1 MKSREVAKFL
11 GCSDRYVRD
20 LTKKAIQKGLSFI
33 EYKGEVFYFKE
44 VIGSVGRGGKSYEYT
59 RLTDIEAPVKK
70 VQKSS
75 IVVGDVPEI
84 DIKKPSFEEKLAI
97 VKYYIRNNSSYLAI
111 AKFLVMRANSDM
123 KPESLARKI
132 KMWVE
137 KFRKGGSEALRDKR
151 GGRRFS
157 KIRED
162 YFLASLIKAGRIK
175 TAYQRYAFMEAR
187 EENKEFDVFNV
198 KASVSY
204 QSFVKHFNKV
214 KSDPVIKA
222 LMAGRDKLDNLVPK
236 FKIPKLY
243 PNAMWEIDATKLD
256 LMVKVPVVDGKEEW
270 FRRVESDE
278 FKLVRYALIGVV
290 DRFSGARVYT
300 LAKSDTSYAD
310 VRLLEKA
317 IRRLG
322 MPEVIKGDN
331 GRNYVSKHFQEVLE
345 RLGIEYIAANAY
357 SGDEKPFIERGFRS
371 IQHFAA
377 FENLPGFIGHDVEER
392 NLIENQAV
400 KKSERRGAK
409 QTYLKEEFMWWWE
422 AERVVDGI
430 INHLFA
436 DKFELHKAVGEVPE
450 NLHYMLGKK
459 WTRKLQ
465 LNGVFVNGRYYVPDV
480 EIWNYARV
488 GSEVEIYEE
497 IDDISRVYIRV
508 KGVDG
513 ERFIEAVDERVI
525 NISVEEAKERVKTYK
540 KSVLKEVKEI
550 VKKGKENLSELQ
562 REIKKQAMAK
572 SEIEEIKP
580 EAVRKEKEVS
590 RDEVFEF
597 IKEVVGA

>member
-1 MKSREVAKFL
+1 MKSKEVAKFL
-11 GCSDRYVRD
+11 GVSDRYIRD
-20 LTKKAIQKGLSFI
+20 LTKKAIERGLSFI

-44 VIGSVGRGGKSYEYT
+44 GVSSKGNKSYEYT

-70 VQKSS
+70 PQKRS
-75 IVVGDVPEI
+75 VVLGDVPEI
-84 DIKKPSFEEKLAI
+84 DIEKPSFEEKLAI

-111 AKFLVMRANSDM
+111 AKFLVMRANSSA

-137 KFRKGGSEALRDKR
+137 KFRKGGVEALKDKR

-187 EENKEFDVFNV
+187 ESGREVDVFNLR
-198 KASVSY
+198 ASVSY
-204 QSFVKHFNKV
+204 QSFLKYFNKV
-214 KSDPVIKA
+214 KSDPIIKA
-222 LMAGRDKLDNLVPK
+222 LMSGKDKVDNLVPK

-270 FRRVESDE
+270 FRKIESE
-278 FKLVRYALIGVV
+278 EYKLVRYALIGVV

-300 LAKSDTSYAD
+300 LAKSDNSYSD

-317 IRRLG
+317 VRRLG
-322 MPEVIKGDN
+322 MPEMIKGDN
-331 GRNYVSKHFQEVLE
+331 GKNYVSKHFQEVLE

-357 SGDEKPFIERGFRS
+357 SGDEKPFVERGFRS
-371 IQHFAA
+371 IQHFAV
-377 FENLPGFIGHDVEER
+377 FENLPGFIGHDVGER

-400 KKSERRGAK
+400 RKSERRKAK

-436 DKFELHKAVGEVPE
+436 DKFEVHQVVGEVPE

-459 WTRKLQ
+459 YVRKLQ
-465 LNGVFVNGRYYVPDV
+465 LEGVFINGRYYIPDV
-480 EIWNYARV
+480 EIWNLARV
-488 GSEVEIYEE
+488 GSEVEVYEE
-497 IDDISRVYIRV
+497 IDDISRVYIKV
-508 KGVDG
+508 GD
-513 ERFIEAVDERVI
+513 RFIEAVDERAA

-540 KSVLKEVKEI
+540 KSVLKEVKEKI
-550 VKKGKENLSELQ
+550 KKGEENLIELQ
-562 REIKKQAMAK
+562 REIVKQAMEK

-580 EAVRKEKEVS
+580 EVVKKEKEEI
-590 RDEVFEF
+590 DVFEF
-597 IKEVVGA
+597 VIRKAVGE

>member
-1 MKSREVAKFL
+1 MKSKEVAKFL
-11 GCSDRYVRD
+11 GVSDRYIRD
-20 LTKKAIQKGLSFI
+20 LTKKAIDRGLSFI

-44 VIGSVGRGGKSYEYT
+44 GISSKGNKSYEYT
-59 RLTDIEAPVKK
+59 RLTDIEAPVRKP
-70 VQKSS
+70 QKRS
-75 IVVGDVPEI
+75 VVLGDVPEI
-84 DIKKPSFEEKLAI
+84 DIEKPSFEEKLAI

-111 AKFLVMRANSDM
+111 AKFLVMRANSSA

-137 KFRKGGSEALRDKR
+137 KFRKGGAEALKDKR
-151 GGRRFS
+151 GGRRFN

-187 EENKEFDVFNV
+187 ESGREVDVFNLR
-198 KASVSY
+198 ASVSY
-204 QSFVKHFNKV
+204 QSFLKYFNKV
-214 KSDPVIKA
+214 KSDPIIKA
-222 LMAGRDKLDNLVPK
+222 LMSGKDKVDNLVPK

-270 FRRVESDE
+270 FRKIESE
-278 FKLVRYALIGVV
+278 EYKLVRYALIGVV

-300 LAKSDTSYAD
+300 LAKSDNSYSD
-310 VRLLEKA
+310 VRLFEKA
-317 IRRLG
+317 IKRLG
-322 MPEVIKGDN
+322 MPEMIKGDN
-331 GRNYVSKHFQEVLE
+331 GKNYVSKHFQEVLE

-357 SGDEKPFIERGFRS
+357 SGDEKPFVERGFRS
-371 IQHFAA
+371 IQHFAV
-377 FENLPGFIGHDVEER
+377 FENLPGFIGHDVKER

-400 KKSERRGAK
+400 RKSERRGAK

-450 NLHYMLGKK
+450 NLHYLLGKK
-459 WTRKLQ
+459 YVRKLQ
-465 LNGVFVNGRYYVPDV
+465 LEGVFINGRYYIPDV
-480 EIWNYARV
+480 EIWNLARV
-488 GSEVEIYEE
+488 GSEVEVYEE
-497 IDDISRVYIRV
+497 IDDISKVYIKV
-508 KGVDG
+508 G
-513 ERFIEAVDERVI
+513 ERFIEAVDERAA

-540 KSVLKEVKEI
+540 KSVLKEVKEKI
-550 VKKGKENLSELQ
+550 KKGEENLIELQ
-562 REIKKQAMAK
+562 REIVKQAMEK

-580 EAVRKEKEVS
+580 EVVKKEKEEI
-590 RDEVFEF
+590 DVFEF
-597 IKEVVGA
+597 VIRKAVGE

>member
-1 MKSREVAKFL
+1 MKSKEVAKFL
-11 GCSDRYVRD
+11 GVSDRYIRD
-20 LTKKAIQKGLSFI
+20 LTKKAIDRGLSFI

-44 VIGSVGRGGKSYEYT
+44 VEGSVGRGGKSYEYT
-59 RLTDIEAPVKK
+59 RLTDIEAPVRKP
-70 VQKSS
+70 QKRS
-75 IVVGDVPEI
+75 VVFGDVPEI
-84 DIKKPSFEEKLAI
+84 DIEKPSFEEKLAI

-111 AKFLVMRANSDM
+111 AKFLVMRANSSA

-137 KFRKGGSEALRDKR
+137 KFRKGGVEALKDKR
-151 GGRRFS
+151 GGRRFN

-187 EENKEFDVFNV
+187 ESGREVDVFNLR
-198 KASVSY
+198 ASVSY
-204 QSFVKHFNKV
+204 QSFLKYFNKV
-214 KSDPVIKA
+214 KSDPIIKA
-222 LMAGRDKLDNLVPK
+222 LMSGKDKVDNLVPK

-270 FRRVESDE
+270 FRKIESE
-278 FKLVRYALIGVV
+278 EYKLVRYALIGVV

-300 LAKSDTSYAD
+300 LAKSDNSYSD

-317 IRRLG
+317 IKRLG
-322 MPEVIKGDN
+322 MPEMIKGDN
-331 GRNYVSKHFQEVLE
+331 GKNYVSKHFQEVLK

-357 SGDEKPFIERGFRS
+357 SGDEKPFVERGFRS
-371 IQHFAA
+371 IQHFAV
-377 FENLPGFIGHDVEER
+377 FENLPGFIGHDVGER

-400 KKSERRGAK
+400 RKSERRSAK

-436 DKFELHKAVGEVPE
+436 DKFEVHQVVGEVPP

-459 WTRKLQ
+459 YVRKLQ
-465 LNGVFVNGRYYVPDV
+465 LEGVFINGRYYIPDV
-480 EIWNYARV
+480 EIWNLARV
-488 GSEVEIYEE
+488 GSEVEVYEE
-497 IDDISRVYIRV
+497 IDDISRVYIKV
-508 KGVDG
+508 GDK
-513 ERFIEAVDERVI
+513 FIEAVDERAA

-540 KSVLKEVKEI
+540 KSVLKEVKEKI
-550 VKKGKENLSELQ
+550 KKGEENLIELQ
-562 REIKKQAMAK
+562 REIVKQTMEK
-572 SEIEEIKP
+572 SKIEEIKP
-580 EAVRKEKEVS
+580 EVVKKEKEEI
-590 RDEVFEF
+590 DVFEF
-597 IKEVVGA
+597 VIRKAVGE